1 MLPCWPLPCPLAV
14 RKKKLRLLT
23 LLLLRPLK
31 LLLPRLLTLL
41 LRPLMLLL
49 RPLML
54 LLRLLTLLLP
64 RLLMLLPLR
73 PKKRS
78 SNSCFLN
85 GGFGHHATK
94 TLLTQGFCFGE
105 RAIPDQQKPGICSF
119 SCCCLP
125 CCCIPSGTMCL
136 PVCPSLQKQQSIQS
150 PVPVK
155 RVIMNTRQFFVDQV
169 LWDLEA
175 DSGFGV

>member
-31 LLLPRLLTLL
+31 LLLLKPLLRPLKLLLPRLLTLL
-41 LRPLMLLL
+41 LRPLML
-49 RPLML
+49 P
-54 LLRLLTLLLP
+54 RLLTLLLL

-85 GGFGHHATK
+85 GGFGHHETK

-105 RAIPDQQKPGICSF
+105 KAPPDQ
-119 SCCCLP
+119 
-125 CCCIPSGTMCL
+125 
-136 PVCPSLQKQQSIQS
+136 
-150 PVPVK
+150 
-155 RVIMNTRQFFVDQV
+155 
-169 LWDLEA
+169 
-175 DSGFGV
+175 

>member
-31 LLLPRLLTLL
+31 LLLLKPLLRPLKLLLPRLLT
-41 LRPLMLLL
+41 LLL

-64 RLLMLLPLR
+64 RLLTLLPLR

-85 GGFGHHATK
+85 GGFGHHETK
-94 TLLTQGFCFGE
+94 TLLTQGFCFGGKV
-105 RAIPDQQKPGICSF
+105 APDHQKLGICSF
-119 SCCCLP
+119 SCCRL
-125 CCCIPSGTMCL
+125 L
-136 PVCPSLQKQQSIQS
+136 
-150 PVPVK
+150 
-155 RVIMNTRQFFVDQV
+155 
-169 LWDLEA
+169 
-175 DSGFGV
+175 

>member
-1 MLPCWPLPCPLAV
+1 MPCPLAV

-31 LLLPRLLTLL
+31 LLLLKPLLRPLKLLL
-41 LRPLMLLL
+41 LRPLMLPRLL
-49 RPLML
+49 TLL
-54 LLRLLTLLLP
+54 LLRLLTLLLL

-85 GGFGHHATK
+85 GGFGHHETK

-105 RAIPDQQKPGICSF
+105 KAPPDQ
-119 SCCCLP
+119 
-125 CCCIPSGTMCL
+125 
-136 PVCPSLQKQQSIQS
+136 
-150 PVPVK
+150 
-155 RVIMNTRQFFVDQV
+155 
-169 LWDLEA
+169 
-175 DSGFGV
+175 

>member
-31 LLLPRLLTLL
+31 LLLLKPLLRPLKLLLPRLLT
-41 LRPLMLLL
+41 
-49 RPLML
+49 L

-64 RLLMLLPLR
+64 RLLTLLPLR

-85 GGFGHHATK
+85 GGFGHHETK
-94 TLLTQGFCFGE
+94 TLLTQGFCFGGKV
-105 RAIPDQQKPGICSF
+105 APDHQKLGICSF
-119 SCCCLP
+119 SCCRL
-125 CCCIPSGTMCL
+125 L
-136 PVCPSLQKQQSIQS
+136 
-150 PVPVK
+150 
-155 RVIMNTRQFFVDQV
+155 
-169 LWDLEA
+169 
-175 DSGFGV
+175 

>member
-31 LLLPRLLTLL
+31 LLLLKPLLRPLKLLLPRLLTLL
-41 LRPLMLLL
+41 LRPLM
-49 RPLML
+49 
-54 LLRLLTLLLP
+54 LP

-85 GGFGHHATK
+85 GGFGHHETK

-105 RAIPDQQKPGICSF
+105 KAPPDQ
-119 SCCCLP
+119 
-125 CCCIPSGTMCL
+125 
-136 PVCPSLQKQQSIQS
+136 
-150 PVPVK
+150 
-155 RVIMNTRQFFVDQV
+155 
-169 LWDLEA
+169 
-175 DSGFGV
+175 

>member
-31 LLLPRLLTLL
+31 LLLLKPLLRPLKLLLPRLLTLL
-41 LRPLMLLL
+41 LRPLML
-49 RPLML
+49 P
-54 LLRLLTLLLP
+54 RLLTLLLL

-85 GGFGHHATK
+85 GGFGHHETK
-94 TLLTQGFCFGE
+94 TLLTQGFCFGGKV
-105 RAIPDQQKPGICSF
+105 APDHQKLGICSF
-119 SCCCLP
+119 SCCRL
-125 CCCIPSGTMCL
+125 L
-136 PVCPSLQKQQSIQS
+136 
-150 PVPVK
+150 
-155 RVIMNTRQFFVDQV
+155 
-169 LWDLEA
+169 
-175 DSGFGV
+175 

>member
-31 LLLPRLLTLL
+31 LLLLKPLLRPLKLLLPRLLTLL
-41 LRPLMLLL
+41 LRPLM
-49 RPLML
+49 
-54 LLRLLTLLLP
+54 LLP

-85 GGFGHHATK
+85 GGFGHHETK

-105 RAIPDQQKPGICSF
+105 KAPPDQ
-119 SCCCLP
+119 
-125 CCCIPSGTMCL
+125 
-136 PVCPSLQKQQSIQS
+136 
-150 PVPVK
+150 
-155 RVIMNTRQFFVDQV
+155 
-169 LWDLEA
+169 
-175 DSGFGV
+175 

>member
-31 LLLPRLLTLL
+31 LLLLKPLLRPLKLLLPRLLT
-41 LRPLMLLL
+41 LLL

-105 RAIPDQQKPGICSF
+105 KAPPDHQKLGICSF
-119 SCCCLP
+119 SCCRL
-125 CCCIPSGTMCL
+125 L
-136 PVCPSLQKQQSIQS
+136 
-150 PVPVK
+150 
-155 RVIMNTRQFFVDQV
+155 
-169 LWDLEA
+169 
-175 DSGFGV
+175 

>member
-31 LLLPRLLTLL
+31 LLLLKPLLRPLKLLLPRLLTLL
-41 LRPLMLLL
+41 LRPLMLL
-49 RPLML
+49 P
-54 LLRLLTLLLP
+54 RLLTLLLP

-94 TLLTQGFCFGE
+94 TLREQGFCFGG
-105 RAIPDQQKPGICSF
+105 RRFGIIRS
-119 SCCCLP
+119 
-125 CCCIPSGTMCL
+125 
-136 PVCPSLQKQQSIQS
+136 
-150 PVPVK
+150 
-155 RVIMNTRQFFVDQV
+155 
-169 LWDLEA
+169 
-175 DSGFGV
+175 

>member
-23 LLLLRPLK
+23 LTLLLLRPLKLLLLKPLLRPLK

-41 LRPLMLLL
+41 LRPLM
-49 RPLML
+49 
-54 LLRLLTLLLP
+54 LLP